1 MNRKVSA
8 YWWWLMQG
16 SLFLHNTACL
26 FMLTVLM
33 AFSRSAGAQEI
44 RYIYDDLNRLIGV
57 VDQQGNAAE
66 YVYDAVGNILQIKRF
81 TVDPNAAVGIT
92 LVRPS
97 SGPVGATVQIFG
109 KGFSTTPGDN
119 QVRFSGILATVS
131 TATATSLTATVAAGA
146 TTGPI
151 TLTTPLGSATSP
163 EAFTVL
169 AFTLVPSQAVVPRG
183 GSVGFQATL
192 GGTTITEVTWRVNG
206 IVGGDA
212 TVGTV
217 SAAGLYMAPSAVPA
231 VQPLTIEAVRT
242 QDPSQVATASVQVVD
257 QAAGLTSAAPLTVGV
272 TERFGAEVLAA
283 PLTVGVTPAQGAQAL
298 SGALSVTGG
307 PVVRD
312 LAPNSAPPGSTA
324 LPVTLTG
331 GNLQGTSTIRF
342 LQNGS
347 VDSTLTASALVP
359 AGDGTSVSFSLSISG
374 SAATGI
380 RVLQV
385 VTPQGTSTDVDIGG
399 NRFTV
404 TP

>member
-1 MNRKVSA
+1 
-8 YWWWLMQG
+8 
-16 SLFLHNTACL
+16 
-26 FMLTVLM
+26 MLTVLM

-131 TATATSLTATVAAGA
+131 TATATSLTATVPAGA

>member
-1 MNRKVSA
+1 
-8 YWWWLMQG
+8 
-16 SLFLHNTACL
+16 
-26 FMLTVLM
+26 MLTVLM

>member
-1 MNRKVSA
+1 
-8 YWWWLMQG
+8 
-16 SLFLHNTACL
+16 
-26 FMLTVLM
+26 
-33 AFSRSAGAQEI
+33 
-44 RYIYDDLNRLIGV
+44 
-57 VDQQGNAAE
+57 
-66 YVYDAVGNILQIKRF
+66 
-81 TVDPNAAVGIT
+81 
-92 LVRPS
+92 
-97 SGPVGATVQIFG
+97 
-109 KGFSTTPGDN
+109 
-119 QVRFSGILATVS
+119 
-131 TATATSLTATVAAGA
+131 
-146 TTGPI
+146 
-151 TLTTPLGSATSP
+151 
-163 EAFTVL
+163 
-169 AFTLVPSQAVVPRG
+169 
-183 GSVGFQATL
+183 
-192 GGTTITEVTWRVNG
+192 
-206 IVGGDA
+206 
-212 TVGTV
+212 
-217 SAAGLYMAPSAVPA
+217 
-231 VQPLTIEAVRT
+231 
-242 QDPSQVATASVQVVD
+242 VVD